1 MGSLFCQWREP
12 KTGDISFKHIEN
24 FGASGP
30 AHPPFSRAKHK
41 IPSNAQ
47 LTCLHMLS
55 KKKLTDMWKF
65 ALRSTCGLLS
75 LKTQRSI
82 YVDAG
87 NSIFLGAGFAW

>member
-1 MGSLFCQWREP
+1 MIDLWDRTQDNLIGVFCKEP
-12 KTGDISFKHIEN
+12 NLMF
-24 FGASGP
+24 
-30 AHPPFSRAKHK
+30 
-41 IPSNAQ
+41 
-47 LTCLHMLS
+47 LLS
-55 KKKLTDMWKF
+55 KKKLTGVWKF

>member
-1 MGSLFCQWREP
+1 MIDLWDRTQDNLIGVFCKEP
-12 KTGDISFKHIEN
+12 N
-24 FGASGP
+24 FM
-30 AHPPFSRAKHK
+30 F
-41 IPSNAQ
+41 
-47 LTCLHMLS
+47 LLS

-65 ALRSTCGLLS
+65 ALRSACGLLS

>member
-1 MGSLFCQWREP
+1 MIDLWDRTQDNLIGVFCKEP
-12 KTGDISFKHIEN
+12 N
-24 FGASGP
+24 
-30 AHPPFSRAKHK
+30 
-41 IPSNAQ
+41 
-47 LTCLHMLS
+47 LMLLLS
-55 KKKLTDMWKF
+55 KKKLADMWKF

>member
-1 MGSLFCQWREP
+1 M
-12 KTGDISFKHIEN
+12 N
-24 FGASGP
+24 FLL
-30 AHPPFSRAKHK
+30 KNLL
-41 IPSNAQ
+41 I
-47 LTCLHMLS
+47 